1 MPWSTR
7 EVAELAGTT
16 LNTVRHY
23 HQIGLLEEPDRHENG
38 YKQYDE
44 RHVETLL
51 RIRRLAALGVPLTEV
66 KEVLSGTKSAEAS
79 LRALDVE
86 LHVETERLE
95 KAREDIAAIHR
106 HGAPAHSPVGFESLA
121 SRLSDADRSV
131 IHIYTQVYDE
141 DALSDVKQMAEAHDE
156 ALDAEIDALPADAD
170 VATKERLIE
179 QLART
184 QAQNLVDF
192 PWLEDSAPRLAK
204 SGSVDSQTWVDMLV
218 ELYNPAQLEVLGRA
232 SLLAIEYARDL
243 RRNATAKDA

>member
-38 YKQYDE
+38 YKQYDV
-44 RHVETLL
+44 RHVESLL
-51 RIRRLAALGVPLTEV
+51 RIRRLAALGVPLAEI
-66 KEVLSGTKSAEAS
+66 KQVLSGVTSAEAS
-79 LRALDVE
+79 LRTLDAE
-86 LHVETERLE
+86 LDAKVERLE
-95 KAREDIAAIHR
+95 KARKDIAAIR
-106 HGAPAHSPVGFESLA
+106 QHGAPADAPVGFESVA
-121 SRLSDADRSV
+121 ARMSDADRSV

-141 DALSDVKQMAEAHDE
+141 DALSDVKKMAEAHDE

-170 VATKERLIE
+170 EATKERLIE

-184 QAQNLVDF
+184 QAQNLIDF
-192 PWLEDSAPRLAK
+192 PWLTDPGSRLSK
-204 SGSVDSQTWVDMLV
+204 SGSVNAQTWVDMMV

-232 SLLAIEYARDL
+232 GMLAIEYARDL
-243 RRNATAKDA
+243 RQQGTGKDA